1 MKFPNK
7 HSPAP
12 NVVLAVVL
20 HSGVRLAEA
29 LQPVWATDAST
40 ESEGGALRPASL
52 KQAVQEMRSTA
63 GEGDGPAPEGPS
75 ELSLRLP
82 PTRVLFV
89 FKVVKHPVK

>member
-1 MKFPNK
+1 MKSPNK
-7 HSPAP
+7 HSPTP

-29 LQPVWATDAST
+29 LQPVWPRMLLQSPKVGPSAP
-40 ESEGGALRPASL
+40 RSL
-52 KQAVQEMRSTA
+52 KQAVQERRSTA

-89 FKVVKHPVK
+89 FKVAKHPVK